1 MVILSEISMQTT
13 ITTKGQITIPK
24 HIRDALHLSPGN
36 ALEFLVN
43 TEGQI
48 VLQKIKTKSAAKKD
62 RFETARGKAQIKW
75 RTDDLMRLL
84 RD

>member
-1 MVILSEISMQTT
+1 MDTIMKIT

-24 HIRDALHLSPGN
+24 HIRDALHLAPGN

-43 TEGQI
+43 SDGQI
-48 VLQKIKTKSAAKKD
+48 ILQKIKCKKD
-62 RFETARGKAQIKW
+62 RFEIARDKAQIKW